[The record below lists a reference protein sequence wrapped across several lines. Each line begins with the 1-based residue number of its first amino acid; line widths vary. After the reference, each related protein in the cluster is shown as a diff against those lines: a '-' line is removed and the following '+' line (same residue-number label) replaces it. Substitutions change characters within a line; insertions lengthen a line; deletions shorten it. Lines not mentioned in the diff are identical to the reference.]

1 MNLNKKYHH
10 IIFSLKRLFFL
21 LLMSYPFVMNSQ
33 SLTQEVL
40 GNSGGTYEQANGSLQ
55 FQIGE
60 SVIETYNEAGYPQM
74 YLGFE
79 QGSYSI
85 VSIEENRILENTDLT
100 LYPNPSNGIF
110 YLNIKSKY
118 LEAFDLHINDQ
129 LGKQLVVKRGLK
141 ELKTEVNLTTQ
152 NKGVYYISVQN
163 STLNYFKTFKVIKQ

>member
-1 MNLNKKYHH
+1 
-10 IIFSLKRLFFL
+10 
-21 LLMSYPFVMNSQ
+21 MSYPFVMNSQ

-85 VSIEENRILENTDLT
+85 VSIEENRILENTDIT

-110 YLNIKSKY
+110 YLNIK
-118 LEAFDLHINDQ
+118 
-129 LGKQLVVKRGLK
+129 
-141 ELKTEVNLTTQ
+141 VNT
-152 NKGVYYISVQN
+152 
-163 STLNYFKTFKVIKQ
+163 